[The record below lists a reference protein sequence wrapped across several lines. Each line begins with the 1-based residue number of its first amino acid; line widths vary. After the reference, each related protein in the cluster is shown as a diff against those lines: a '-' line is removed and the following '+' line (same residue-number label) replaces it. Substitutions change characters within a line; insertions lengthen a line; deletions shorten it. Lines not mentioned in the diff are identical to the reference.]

1 MGSAGARTRIASV
14 KDVDAIHCATEPLI
28 NWKKQSAV
36 INKHKNP
43 RGAELLDS
51 HIGEKN
57 SSFAGL
63 KERPFLDT
71 KVILEIIKKLR
82 NKYYAKNGLK
92 SDSLTLGIA
101 YWYDRLLAQKKLSI
115 HEESDVKT
123 LKESLKFFE
132 QVTFLD
138 EGKTG
143 KVFSSI
149 ADIYMKLE
157 R

>member
-1 MGSAGARTRIASV
+1 MSVIQDIAV
-14 KDVDAIHCATEPLI
+14 VQRLFEQT
-28 NWKKQSAV
+28 
-36 INKHKNP
+36 KNNP
-43 RGAELLDS
+43 NYDW
-51 HIGEKN
+51 KN

-63 KERPFLDT
+63 KEKPILDT

-82 NKYYAKNGLK
+82 NKYYAKNGQK
-92 SDSLTLGIA
+92 SDSLTLGLA

-115 HEESDVKT
+115 HEESDVKI

-132 QVTFLD
+132 QVTLLD
-138 EGKTG
+138 EGKTE
-143 KVFSSI
+143 KVFGSI

>member
-1 MGSAGARTRIASV
+1 M
-14 KDVDAIHCATEPLI
+14 
-28 NWKKQSAV
+28 AV
-36 INKHKNP
+36 TQDMAVVQKLFEQIKNKP
-43 RGAELLDS
+43 DYDW
-51 HIGEKN
+51 KN

-63 KERPFLDT
+63 KEKPFLDT
-71 KVILEIIKKLR
+71 NVILEIVKKLR

-132 QVTFLD
+132 QVTLLD

-143 KVFSSI
+143 KVFGSI

>member
-1 MGSAGARTRIASV
+1 MSV
-14 KDVDAIHCATEPLI
+14 IQDT
-28 NWKKQSAV
+28 AV
-36 INKHKNP
+36 VQRFFEQTKNNTNY
-43 RGAELLDS
+43 DWN
-51 HIGEKN
+51 N
-57 SSFAGL
+57 SNFAGL
-63 KERPFLDT
+63 KEKPFLDT
-71 KVILEIIKKLR
+71 DVILEIIKKLR

-115 HEESDVKT
+115 HEEKDVKI

-132 QVTFLD
+132 QVTLLD
-138 EGKTG
+138 EGKTE
-143 KVFSSI
+143 KVFASI

>member
-1 MGSAGARTRIASV
+1 M
-14 KDVDAIHCATEPLI
+14 
-28 NWKKQSAV
+28 
-36 INKHKNP
+36 
-43 RGAELLDS
+43 
-51 HIGEKN
+51 
-57 SSFAGL
+57 
-63 KERPFLDT
+63 
-71 KVILEIIKKLR
+71 
-82 NKYYAKNGLK
+82 
-92 SDSLTLGIA
+92 

-143 KVFSSI
+143 KVFGSI